1 MTAEQEIN
9 NISIIYEEL
18 QRKGRLDKEGI
29 AYALGLTITDW
40 NLRKCTALMKR
51 TSEEYNDV
59 KLEKENKGK
68 YILVLDGWEELK
80 REREK
85 RLFDTDM
92 YIQDFLGLIYDH
104 NKIEITEF
112 KELMTLY
119 QLNYIAE
126 VINTRNSRTGGT
138 RWYIFRLGDALH
150 AFCLNNKQGTY
161 LIYDKSI
168 ESKKLLDDLYNIHQK
183 HAKRFKIILDYDR
196 QLQKE
201 KQKNL
206 KIIEKLK
213 GESSCIQAIKDKLKK
228 HAHNK

>member
-40 NLRKCTALMKR
+40 NLRKCTSLMKR
-51 TSEEYNDV
+51 ISEEYNDV

-183 HAKRFKIILDYDR
+183 HGKRFKIILDYDR